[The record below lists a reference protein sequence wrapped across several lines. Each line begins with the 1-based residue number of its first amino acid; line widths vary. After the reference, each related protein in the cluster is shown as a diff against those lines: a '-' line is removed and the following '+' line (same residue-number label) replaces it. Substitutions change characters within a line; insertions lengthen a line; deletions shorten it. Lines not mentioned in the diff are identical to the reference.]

1 MSTTGNF
8 DARLQKLKI
17 EYCAALPDKIAAISS
32 EWDRMLVE
40 WDATALNKLI
50 REFHN
55 LLGSSGTF
63 GLARVSKIA
72 KEIEVQL
79 KQLSSTENVEI
90 NNCTLLAGE
99 ISSGM
104 KSLVEAASTLSEA
117 INFDA
122 GSSEHNPSPYRES
135 AKDCL
140 IYYLDDELAGPQ
152 FLTKQL
158 IAYGFKC
165 KNFRTMMDLLNAMQ
179 YFLPDLVILDLM
191 MPDITPPE
199 IFEVAKSIIK
209 KETKVFILSGSSDFD
224 SRLSAVRAG
233 VHAYIEKPA
242 DVALIV
248 SKIRAVLQLQ
258 GNRPPKILI
267 IDDQEVIA
275 EYYAMV
281 LRQSAMV
288 VQVET
293 TPSNVL
299 QIMNDSMPD
308 LVLLDLNMP
317 YVSGI
322 ELATII
328 RQQDQFQSIPIVFL
342 SAEDIQAKSNLL
354 ELGSDDLLK
363 KGIPPEE
370 FVRHIRSRVNR
381 AKALASKM
389 HQDSLTGLLNHAQI
403 QSLLEKEYLRSKRQN
418 MPLSVAMID
427 IDNFKSINDTY
438 GHLIGDKVILALSH
452 LLEQRLR
459 STDYLGRF
467 GGEEFLLVMPDSSV
481 DNAGTIINN
490 LRIIFSKLKFD
501 ASGEEFSVTFS
512 AGLSGRDGA
521 LTAIEQLRR
530 ADVALYQAK
539 NRGRNLVCANYEGGS
554 T

>member
-8 DARLQKLKI
+8 DARLRKLKI

-50 REFHN
+50 RELHN

-63 GLARVSKIA
+63 GLASVSKIA
-72 KEIEVQL
+72 REIEVQL

-90 NNCTLLAGE
+90 NNYTLLAGE
-99 ISSGM
+99 ISSSM

-158 IAYGFKC
+158 MAYGFKC
-165 KNFRTMMDLLNAMQ
+165 KHFRTMMDLLNAMQ

-199 IFEVAKSIIK
+199 IFEVAKAILK

-248 SKIRAVLQLQ
+248 SKIRAALQLQ

-267 IDDQEVIA
+267 IDDQEAIA

-288 VQVET
+288 VQIET

-299 QIMNDSMPD
+299 QIMNDMPD

-418 MPLSVAMID
+418 MPLSVVMID

-521 LTAIEQLRR
+521 STAIEQLRR